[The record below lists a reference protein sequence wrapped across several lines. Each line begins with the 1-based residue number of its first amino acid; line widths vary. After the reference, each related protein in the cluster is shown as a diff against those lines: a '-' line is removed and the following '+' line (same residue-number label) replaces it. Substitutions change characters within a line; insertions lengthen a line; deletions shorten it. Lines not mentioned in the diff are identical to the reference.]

1 MSSETETQR
10 EILIK
15 MVKQID
21 LSKLSD
27 FKLRKIINIII
38 IEEEKKPIATIKSDN
53 ISSIMEK
60 CYKEAQ
66 DIINKEKVINNKE
79 APRIIPMTPTPYD
92 DKYSWK
98 PIWNAELQTSE
109 LSTFDN

>member
-21 LSKLSD
+21 FSKLSD
-27 FKLRKIINIII
+27 SKLRKIINIII
-38 IEEEKKPIATIKSDN
+38 IEEEKKPMVTIKSDN

-79 APRIIPMTPTPYD
+79 APRIIPMTPYD

>member
-1 MSSETETQR
+1 MNSETESQR

-27 FKLRKIINIII
+27 SKLRKIINIII
-38 IEEEKKPIATIKSDN
+38 QEEQKPVVTTKSDN
-53 ISSIMEK
+53 IEIIMEK
-60 CYKEAQ
+60 CYREAQ
-66 DIINKEKVINNKE
+66 DIINNKEKVNNKE
-79 APRIIPMTPTPYD
+79 APKIIPMTPYD

>member
-27 FKLRKIINIII
+27 SKLRKIINII

-79 APRIIPMTPTPYD
+79 APRIIPMTPYD

-98 PIWNAELQTSE
+98 SIWNAELQTSE

>member
-38 IEEEKKPIATIKSDN
+38 EEEKKPIATIKSDN

-60 CYKEAQ
+60 CYREAQ
-66 DIINKEKVINNKE
+66 DIINNKEKVNNKE
-79 APRIIPMTPTPYD
+79 APKIIPMTPYER
-92 DKYSWK
+92 WK
-98 PIWNAELQTSE
+98 PIWNVELQS
-109 LSTFDN
+109 

>member
-38 IEEEKKPIATIKSDN
+38 EEEKKPIATIKSDN
-53 ISSIMEK
+53 IPSIMEK

-66 DIINKEKVINNKE
+66 DIINKEKVNNKE
-79 APRIIPMTPTPYD
+79 APKIIPMTPSYEP
-92 DKYSWK
+92 KYGWK
-98 PIWNAELQTSE
+98 PIWNVELQS
-109 LSTFDN
+109 

>member
-27 FKLRKIINIII
+27 SKLRRIINIII
-38 IEEEKKPIATIKSDN
+38 QEEQKPVVTTKSDN
-53 ISSIMEK
+53 IEIIMEK
-60 CYKEAQ
+60 CYREAQ
-66 DIINKEKVINNKE
+66 DIINNKEKVNNKE
-79 APRIIPMTPTPYD
+79 APRIIPMTPYD

>member
-1 MSSETETQR
+1 
-10 EILIK
+10 
-15 MVKQID
+15 
-21 LSKLSD
+21 
-27 FKLRKIINIII
+27 
-38 IEEEKKPIATIKSDN
+38 
-53 ISSIMEK
+53 MEK

-79 APRIIPMTPTPYD
+79 APRIIPMTPYD

-98 PIWNAELQTSE
+98 SIWNAELQTSE

>member
-27 FKLRKIINIII
+27 FKLRKIINII

-79 APRIIPMTPTPYD
+79 APRIIPMTPYD

-98 PIWNAELQTSE
+98 PIWNAKLQTSE

>member
-21 LSKLSD
+21 FSKLSD
-27 FKLRKIINIII
+27 SKLRKIINIII
-38 IEEEKKPIATIKSDN
+38 EEEKKPMATIKSDN

-60 CYKEAQ
+60 CYKDAQ
-66 DIINKEKVINNKE
+66 GIINKEKVINNKE
-79 APRIIPMTPTPYD
+79 APRIIPMTPYD

-98 PIWNAELQTSE
+98 PI
-109 LSTFDN
+109 

>member
-38 IEEEKKPIATIKSDN
+38 EEEKKPIATIKSDN
-53 ISSIMEK
+53 IPSIMEK

-79 APRIIPMTPTPYD
+79 APRIIPMTPYD

-109 LSTFDN
+109 LSTFNN

>member
-27 FKLRKIINIII
+27 FKLRKIINII

-79 APRIIPMTPTPYD
+79 APRIIPTTPYD

-98 PIWNAELQTSE
+98 PTWNAELQTSE

>member
-38 IEEEKKPIATIKSDN
+38 EEEKKPIATIKSDN

-60 CYKEAQ
+60 CYKEPQ

-79 APRIIPMTPTPYD
+79 APG
-92 DKYSWK
+92 
-98 PIWNAELQTSE
+98 LF
-109 LSTFDN
+109 L

>member
-10 EILIK
+10 ETLIK

-27 FKLRKIINIII
+27 SKLRKIINII

-53 ISSIMEK
+53 IEIIMEK
-60 CYKEAQ
+60 CYREAQ
-66 DIINKEKVINNKE
+66 DIINNKEKVNNKE
-79 APRIIPMTPTPYD
+79 APKIIP
-92 DKYSWK
+92 
-98 PIWNAELQTSE
+98 
-109 LSTFDN
+109 

>member
-1 MSSETETQR
+1 MNSETETQR

-38 IEEEKKPIATIKSDN
+38 EEEKKPIATIKSDN
-53 ISSIMEK
+53 IQTIMEK
-60 CYKEAQ
+60 YHREEQ
-66 DIINKEKVINNKE
+66 DIINNKEKVNNKE
-79 APRIIPMTPTPYD
+79 VSKIIPMTPYEP
-92 DKYSWK
+92 KYGWK
-98 PIWNAELQTSE
+98 PIWNVELQTSE

>member
-38 IEEEKKPIATIKSDN
+38 EEEQKPIATIKSDN
-53 ISSIMEK
+53 IPSIMEK

-79 APRIIPMTPTPYD
+79 APRIIPMTPYD

-98 PIWNAELQTSE
+98 PI
-109 LSTFDN
+109 

>member
-15 MVKQID
+15 VVKQID

-27 FKLRKIINIII
+27 FKLRKIINII

-79 APRIIPMTPTPYD
+79 APRIIPVTPYD

>member
-38 IEEEKKPIATIKSDN
+38 EEEKKPIATIKSDN
-53 ISSIMEK
+53 IPSIMEK

-79 APRIIPMTPTPYD
+79 APRIIPMTPYD

-98 PIWNAELQTSE
+98 PIWNAELQTLE

>member
-1 MSSETETQR
+1 MSSEAETQIQR

-21 LSKLSD
+21 LFKLSD
-27 FKLRKIINIII
+27 SKLRRIINII
-38 IEEEKKPIATIKSDN
+38 IEEEKKPMATIKSDN

-60 CYKEAQ
+60 CYKDAQ
-66 DIINKEKVINNKE
+66 DIINKEKVNNKE
-79 APRIIPMTPTPYD
+79 APKTILMTPYEP
-92 DKYSWK
+92 KYGWK
-98 PIWNAELQTSE
+98 PIWNAELQTSK

>member
-27 FKLRKIINIII
+27 FKLRKIIN
-38 IEEEKKPIATIKSDN
+38 EEEKKPIATIKSDN

-79 APRIIPMTPTPYD
+79 APRIIPMTPYD

>member
-1 MSSETETQR
+1 MNSETESQR

-21 LSKLSD
+21 LFKLLDS
-27 FKLRKIINIII
+27 KLRKIINIII
-38 IEEEKKPIATIKSDN
+38 QEEQKPVVTTKSDN
-53 ISSIMEK
+53 IQTIMEK
-60 CYKEAQ
+60 CYREAQ

-79 APRIIPMTPTPYD
+79 APRIIPMTPYEP
-92 DKYSWK
+92 KYGWK

>member
-27 FKLRKIINIII
+27 SKLRKIINII

-53 ISSIMEK
+53 IQTIMEK
-60 CYKEAQ
+60 CYREAQ
-66 DIINKEKVINNKE
+66 DVINNKE
-79 APRIIPMTPTPYD
+79 KVNNKEAPKTILMTPYEP
-92 DKYSWK
+92 KYGWK
-98 PIWNAELQTSE
+98 PIWNVELQS
-109 LSTFDN
+109 

>member
-27 FKLRKIINIII
+27 SKLRKIINII

-66 DIINKEKVINNKE
+66 DIINKEKVNNKE
-79 APRIIPMTPTPYD
+79 APKIIPMTPYEP
-92 DKYSWK
+92 KYGWK
-98 PIWNAELQTSE
+98 PIWNVELQS
-109 LSTFDN
+109 

>member
-38 IEEEKKPIATIKSDN
+38 EEEKKPIATIKSDN
-53 ISSIMEK
+53 IPSIMEK

-79 APRIIPMTPTPYD
+79 APRIIPMTPYD
-92 DKYSWK
+92 NKYSWK

>member
-27 FKLRKIINIII
+27 FKLRKIINII

-79 APRIIPMTPTPYD
+79 APRIIPVTPYD

-98 PIWNAELQTSE
+98 PIWNAELQTLE